1 MYVFYRIVDMEP
13 VDWAPH
19 SAPNAAY
26 KDVIHI
32 LNASPRHE
40 EGLLFA
46 YLPDVR
52 PDPIY
57 GCKVMFDGEREG
69 PACEYVAVL
78 VRSTAKSQQEPFGT
92 GFRVTTPGVVDLDFS
107 PDDASQLVHE
117 QKSFSLVG
125 YCGADDVMSFRLD
138 PPRGKAFRA
147 AVVLVSR
154 MNETELQI
162 HKLEYVEPSDVDNA
176 IQCFRKLR
184 TLSSQ
189 IMPPSNLKRSQVE
202 TQQVSFENAHKKNCR
217 SLQYC
222 PTDTSLH

>member
-1 MYVFYRIVDMEP
+1 MYVSYRIVDMQP
-13 VDWAPH
+13 VDWAPT

-78 VRSTAKSQQEPFGT
+78 VRCAAKSVQESFGT
-92 GFRVTTPGVVDLDFS
+92 GYRVTTPGVMDLAFS
-107 PDDASQLVHE
+107 PDDASQLVHD
-117 QKSFSLVG
+117 QNSFNLVG
-125 YCGADDVMSFRLD
+125 YCGEEDVMNFRLD
-138 PPRGKAFRA
+138 PPRGKSFRA

-154 MNETELQI
+154 MKETELQI
-162 HKLEYVEPSDVDNA
+162 HKLEYVEPGDVDNA

-189 IMPPSNLKRSQVE
+189 IMPRNNLKRSQVE
-202 TQQVSFENAHKKNCR
+202 MQQVSLETAHKKCCR

-222 PTDTSLH
+222 PTDTSLY

>member
-1 MYVFYRIVDMEP
+1 
-13 VDWAPH
+13 
-19 SAPNAAY
+19 
-26 KDVIHI
+26 
-32 LNASPRHE
+32 
-40 EGLLFA
+40 
-46 YLPDVR
+46 
-52 PDPIY
+52 
-57 GCKVMFDGEREG
+57 MFDGEREG

-78 VRSTAKSQQEPFGT
+78 VRCAAKFVQESFGT
-92 GFRVTTPGVVDLDFS
+92 DYRVTTPGVMDLAFP

-125 YCGADDVMSFRLD
+125 YCGEDDVMSFRLD

-154 MNETELQI
+154 MKETELQI